1 MLCLWVH
8 WSHFCEEN
16 LDHFELVSRI
26 RAAVLR
32 LQQDGLKADRS
43 KHHGMI
49 WDIYLDVAQYHGIW
63 YVVVCCD
70 MLWHW
75 NEHNSETGIEIV
87 HIEFRWI
94 HVWFWI
100 QLDFELTFTWLRI
113 VNWKLMWAELELELC
128 FKHAF
133 EINLICLW
141 LDFGGSFIAVDLKS
155 TFRIS
160 STILNKLNLN
170 VWVDLGLTLTLFKT
184 KLCRSCIRKPT
195 GNLFAIIIS
204 FGFWCG
210 ASKLNCNFVEALAL
224 EYELILLLGQ
234 VIVVD
239 PKDEHWERLRQRDD
253 WPAQPAIDF
262 SRCTFISAYND
273 PLRGTSFAIESGGMN
288 TVLYGPMGLCLFFV
302 SKDVE

>member
-32 LQQDGLKADRS
+32 LQQDGLKAGRS

-75 NEHNSETGIEIV
+75 NEHNSETGIEIA

-100 QLDFELTFTWLRI
+100 QLDFELTFTDC
-113 VNWKLMWAELELELC
+113 ELWIESWCEL
-128 FKHAF
+128 
-133 EINLICLW
+133 NLSWNCALNT
-141 LDFGGSFIAVDLKS
+141 LLKS
-155 TFRIS
+155 TWYVS
-160 STILNKLNLN
+160 
-170 VWVDLGLTLTLFKT
+170 D
-184 KLCRSCIRKPT
+184 
-195 GNLFAIIIS
+195 
-204 FGFWCG
+204 
-210 ASKLNCNFVEALAL
+210 
-224 EYELILLLGQ
+224 LILADLLL
-234 VIVVD
+234 
-239 PKDEHWERLRQRDD
+239 RLI
-253 WPAQPAIDF
+253 WNPHFEFLQPSWTNWI
-262 SRCTFISAYND
+262 
-273 PLRGTSFAIESGGMN
+273 
-288 TVLYGPMGLCLFFV
+288 
-302 SKDVE
+302 